1 MAWPERRFDASV
13 AQVTKR
19 DDDAKYDAFLAD
31 VGQRIARVR
40 KARGLTQEQLAE
52 ELRIAARALQK
63 IESGSA
69 NLTLRTVARLASALQ
84 IEPAAL
90 IPARETKAD

>member
-1 MAWPERRFDASV
+1 M
-13 AQVTKR
+13 
-19 DDDAKYDAFLAD
+19 
-31 VGQRIARVR
+31 R

-84 IEPAAL
+84 VEPAAL
-90 IPARETKAD
+90 ISARETKPD